1 MKRTMKRTM
10 KAATTALTLVLFA
23 FAVPAR
29 AQTDNVTSTKHNL
42 STTPIAGVA
51 NYGEVCVYCHT
62 PHGGSTSAPLWNK
75 TLPSGASFTMYTSA
89 NSASMDMVVDASG
102 PGPVSLA
109 CLSCHDGS
117 LGLDAVINKNNST
130 AATPLDGKIDG
141 SGRTNLFAKLGT
153 DLRDD
158 HPIAVTYAVGAGAGQ
173 DPAFYALATAK
184 SGGVRFFGAAADRVE
199 CASCH
204 NPHEADA
211 AKAPFLRKANAN
223 SDLCKT
229 CHIK

>member
-1 MKRTMKRTM
+1 MKRSI
-10 KAATTALTLVLFA
+10 KAATAAITLALFA
-23 FAVPAR
+23 FAVPAM
-29 AQTDNVTSTKHNL
+29 AQTDNVTGTKHNL
-42 STTPIAGVA
+42 STTPIAGVT

-75 TLPSGASFTMYTSA
+75 LLPNGASFTMYTSA
-89 NSASMDMVVDASG
+89 NSASLDMVVDAAG

-117 LGLDAVINKNNST
+117 LGLDAVVNPSNT
-130 AATPLDGKIDG
+130 AAGQTAPQGGLIDG
-141 SGRTNLFAKLGT
+141 AGRTNLFAKLGT

-158 HPIAVTYAVGAGAGQ
+158 HPIAVTYAVGTGAGQ

-211 AKAPFLRKANAN
+211 AKAPFLRKANSN

>member
-1 MKRTMKRTM
+1 MRHSLTG
-10 KAATTALTLVLFA
+10 TAMVALGLLA
-23 FAVPAR
+23 FAGPAN
-29 AQTDNVTSTKHNL
+29 AQVTDNVTATKHNL

-62 PHGGSTSAPLWNK
+62 PHGGSTQAPLWNK
-75 TLPSGASFTMYTSA
+75 TFPSAGSFTMYTSP
-89 NSASMDMVVDASG
+89 SIDMVIDAAG

-130 AATPLDGKIDG
+130 SATPLGGFIDG
-141 SGRTNLFAKLGT
+141 TGSTNPFAKLGT

-158 HPIAVTYAVGAGAGQ
+158 HPIAVTYAVGSGAGQ
-173 DPAFYALATAK
+173 DPAFVALATAK
-184 SGGVRFFGAAADRVE
+184 TGGVRFFGGTADRVE

-211 AKAPFLRKANAN
+211 AKAPFLRKANSN